1 MTREYM
7 IELMN
12 TCFEMSEILNS
23 VEGVMDEKTACKLGN
38 KFHKLGY
45 FISLE
50 LLKEEETKTET
61 ETNSK
66 YPDMDDMLW
75 IG

>member
-1 MTREYM
+1 MTREYK

-12 TCFEMSEILNS
+12 TLFEMSEILNS
-23 VEGVMDEKTACKLGN
+23 VEGVMDEKTATKLGN

-50 LLKEEETKTET
+50 LLKEEETKTT
-61 ETNSK
+61 ETKSK
-66 YPDMDDMLW
+66 FPDMDDMLW
-75 IG
+75 M